1 MTEETK
7 AAQRAACLAARRAL
21 SAEERAARSEAI
33 CRRLLALPEL
43 TGART
48 VLSYLAAW
56 DEADLAA
63 AHRALRDRGVRLCFP
78 FVTGRGTMEALLPEE
93 DAALLPGAFGLLAPD
108 PARSALVAPETLA
121 LVLVPCVGF
130 DRALGRLGHG
140 GGYYDRY
147 LPRCERA
154 LRVCAAFACQERPSV
169 VRGTHDLR
177 MQRIVTES
185 DVFSI

>member
-130 DRALGRLGHG
+130 DTAAAITTAICRAVSG
-140 GGYYDRY
+140 
-147 LPRCERA
+147 PC
-154 LRVCAAFACQERPSV
+154 AFARPSP
-169 VRGTHDLR
+169 VRSGPPSSAART
-177 MQRIVTES
+177 TCACS
-185 DVFSI
+185 GS